1 MVFARDAAVV
11 VKGRDGRTVLL
22 QSRGLDIQQANAAAA
37 EGMTTLQAASTNA
50 DAWDILSN
58 SQGAPLLCGRV
69 EVMHS
74 QLAVTYRVVGP
85 LVFLVVTPPAANAFS
100 CVQLLGQVVRVVMG
114 PAEGK
119 AAAELSAERLQRKF
133 GEVYLAVD
141 ALLGSGGIMEAGAA
155 LARANATMEQ
165 LHDKGKLTAEA
176 APKQPPAKQAQAKRR
191 TLQGAIDQLAR
202 LSFAGAG
209 AIMQGVP
216 PRPGFQLPDTSN
228 TAGPPPPQARAAA
241 AAAPGAAAAAAAG
254 FEDDDIFGFIAKKK
268 DEAAAKPAL
277 PAGADPND
285 PFAMSDAAPV
295 AVPAAD
301 AKKPDDWQSF
311 DGKDGKKKEL
321 GFEDNAFGA
330 GAAAPAPPAPIV
342 PAEPVLRLTEVW
354 RGEAAGGRLVRA
366 GVAGRVEWV
375 SEGAKA
381 KVHTVQ
387 FMVQPPEPA
396 NNFLAAALSSARR
409 HPAATK
415 QGRTAGVLVADGIAA
430 KPHAGAPLLAYHL
443 PPAAVAPPPLQARLG
458 TSSQLLPDGRRLVT
472 VGLHYAVSPRLAARA
487 SALRAEL
494 RLPALLESPVR
505 AAPAGATF
513 DAKARALA
521 WELPAD
527 KLAAGLDNGGGA
539 AEPFVACF
547 VFGGEEE
554 ALVAALAQRLSCV
567 LSLRGAA
574 GGAGAAGGSG
584 SLSGAGLAQGVV
596 ELELTPALCS
606 WSAELEVKP

>member
-22 QSRGLDIQQANAAAA
+22 QSRGLDIQQANMAAS
-37 EGMTTLQAASTNA
+37 EGMATLQAASTNA

-74 QLAVTYRVVGP
+74 H
-85 LVFLVVTPPAANAFS
+85 

-119 AAAELSAERLQRKF
+119 AAAELTAERLQRKF

-141 ALLGSGGIMEAGAA
+141 ALLGSGGILEAGAA
-155 LARANATMEQ
+155 LARANATLEQ
-165 LHDKGKLTAEA
+165 LHDKSKVAAEA
-176 APKQPPAKQAQAKRR
+176 APKQVPKQQQAKRR

-202 LSFAGAG
+202 LSFTGAG
-209 AIMQGVP
+209 AVMQAVP

-228 TAGPPPPQARAAA
+228 TAGPPPQARAA
-241 AAAPGAAAAAAAG
+241 AAAPGAAAAAATG
-254 FEDDDIFGFIAKKK
+254 FDDDDDIFNFKPKK
-268 DEAAAKPAL
+268 DAAAAKPAL

-285 PFAMSDAAPV
+285 PFAMSDVAPLAV
-295 AVPAAD
+295 AAAD

-330 GAAAPAPPAPIV
+330 GAAAPAAPAPIV
-342 PAEPVLRLTEVW
+342 PAEPVLRLTEFW

-396 NNFLAAALSSARR
+396 NSFLAAALSSARR

-415 QGRTAGVLVADGIAA
+415 QGRAAGVLVADGIAA

-458 TSSQLLPDGRRLVT
+458 TSCQLLPDGRRLVT
-472 VGLHYAVSPRLAARA
+472 VGVHYAVSPRLAPRTA
-487 SALRAEL
+487 ALRAEL

-513 DAKARALA
+513 DAKARALS
-521 WELPAD
+521 WELPGD

-539 AEPFVACF
+539 AEPLVACF
-547 VFGGEEE
+547 LFGGEEA
-554 ALVAALAQRLSCV
+554 ALVAALAQRLSGV
-567 LSLRGAA
+567 LVLRGVV
-574 GGAGAAGGSG
+574 GGAGGSG
-584 SLSGAGLAQGVV
+584 SLSGASLAQGVV

-606 WSAELEVKP
+606 WSAELEVKS